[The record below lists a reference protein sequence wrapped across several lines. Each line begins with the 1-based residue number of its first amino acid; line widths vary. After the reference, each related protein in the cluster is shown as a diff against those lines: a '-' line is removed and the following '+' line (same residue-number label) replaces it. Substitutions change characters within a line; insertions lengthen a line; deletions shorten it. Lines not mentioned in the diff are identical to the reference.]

1 MRCIWVARLLLLF
14 RFPKFCLHR
23 TTSWISCESV
33 PVPSR
38 LVLSDLVF
46 IRLVPGSF
54 AIKIELVALAGAL
67 LQSFRSGIL
76 PLKIIAFYSKI
87 RVELALKLFEMWYAS
102 QCSFCRLSGVYC
114 RNFVQTCKWAN
125 STWDERDKCFEVSFV
140 HHKVIVSR

>member
-1 MRCIWVARLLLLF
+1 M
-14 RFPKFCLHR
+14 
-23 TTSWISCESV
+23 

-87 RVELALKLFEMWYAS
+87 RVELVLKLFE
-102 QCSFCRLSGVYC
+102 
-114 RNFVQTCKWAN
+114 T
-125 STWDERDKCFEVSFV
+125 
-140 HHKVIVSR
+140 